1 MLSTEYFRA
10 LGEFVELKCAWWNC
24 RLSPPKNG
32 ATQYAIT
39 DGFNA
44 TICELLA
51 RGVDI
56 LGLCEVARVHLS
68 HLEQLLEDYDLARY
82 KVLDL
87 YSGGKS
93 IDDFC
98 LIYNSEKFST
108 AIPLESANVRDA
120 LSNTWLKAGVFTQL
134 QFMSGENLF
143 VGLSHWQ
150 SRQTFAEGS
159 VNRLR
164 LGQAL
169 RNKINEIMDESP
181 SAPIILFGD
190 YNDEPYH
197 DSIVKGIGASRDA
210 EFVRK
215 RPHYFYNPY
224 WGCLGYREGIL
235 PPGSYVHASAIE
247 GSGGAVYDQ
256 ILFSSHFLKNW
267 IFQCAGSIV
276 SDIPQNESK
285 LLWSDISDHY
295 PVLSHLVRNQL

>member
-1 MLSTEYFRA
+1 M
-10 LGEFVELKCAWWNC
+10 CAWWNC

-32 ATQYAIT
+32 AKEYAIT
-39 DGFNA
+39 DGFTVA
-44 TICELLA
+44 VCELLH

-56 LGLCEVARVHLS
+56 LGLCEVARKHFNQ
-68 HLEQLLEDYDLARY
+68 LETLLELHNLEHY

-87 YSGGKS
+87 YTGGKS

-98 LIYNSEKFST
+98 LIYNSKKIS
-108 AIPLESANVRDA
+108 AAHALDSANIRDP
-120 LSNTWLKAGVFTQL
+120 LTNTWLKAGVFVQL
-134 QFMSGENLF
+134 RLMDFEDLF

-150 SRQTFAEGS
+150 SRQTYAEGS

-169 RNKINEIMDESP
+169 RTKVSELMNQNP
-181 SAPIILFGD
+181 TAPIILFGD

-197 DSIVKGIGASRDA
+197 DSIVNGIGASRDT

-224 WGCLGYREGIL
+224 WICLGPRDEAV
-235 PPGSYVHASAIE
+235 PPGSFIHASAIE

-256 ILFSSHFLKNW
+256 ILFSSHFLRDWMFK
-267 IFQCAGSIV
+267 CAGSIV
-276 SDIPQNESK
+276 SDISALE
-285 LLWSDISDHY
+285 LEMVWSDISDHY
-295 PVLSHLVRNQL
+295 PVLSHLVRNEL

>member
-1 MLSTEYFRA
+1 MLPTENFRQ
-10 LGEFVELKCAWWNC
+10 LGETVELICAWWNC

-39 DGFNA
+39 DGFNLA
-44 TICELLA
+44 ICELLE

-56 LGLCEVARVHLS
+56 LGLCEVARKHVS
-68 HLEQLLEDYDLARY
+68 HLEVLLEDHNLERY

-87 YSGGKS
+87 YAGGKS

-98 LIYNSEKFST
+98 LIYNSDKFSA
-108 AIPLESANVRDA
+108 AIALDSANIRDA
-120 LSNTWLKAGVFTQL
+120 LTNTWLKAGVFAQL
-134 QFMSGENLF
+134 QFMTGEKLF

-169 RNKINEIMDESP
+169 RTKVTEFMDESP
-181 SAPIILFGD
+181 SSPIILLGD

-197 DSIVKGIGASRDA
+197 DSIVSGIGASRDV

-224 WGCLGYREGIL
+224 WGCLGPREGTF
-235 PPGSYVHASAIE
+235 PQGSYIHTSAIE
-247 GSGGAVYDQ
+247 GSGGAIYDQ
-256 ILFSSHFLKNW
+256 ILFSSHFLRDW
-267 IFQCAGSIV
+267 RFECAGSV
-276 SDIPQNESK
+276 VGDISMLESEMV
-285 LLWSDISDHY
+285 WSDVSDHY
-295 PVLSHLVRNQL
+295 PVLSHLVRN

>member
-1 MLSTEYFRA
+1 M
-10 LGEFVELKCAWWNC
+10 ELMCAWWNC

-39 DGFNA
+39 DGFN
-44 TICELLA
+44 TSVCELLE

-56 LGLCEVARVHLS
+56 LGLCEVARNHFS
-68 HLEQLLEDYDLARY
+68 HLEQLLEDNDLGRY
-82 KVLDL
+82 KILDL
-87 YSGGKS
+87 YSSGKS

-98 LIYNSEKFST
+98 LIYNSKKFSA
-108 AIPLESANVRDA
+108 AIALDSANIRDA
-120 LSNTWLKAGVFTQL
+120 LTNTWLKAGVFAQL
-134 QFMSGENLF
+134 QFMDGENLF

-164 LGQAL
+164 LVQAL
-169 RNKINEIMDESP
+169 RTKITEIMDESP
-181 SAPIILFGD
+181 SSPIILFGD

-224 WGCLGYREGIL
+224 WGCLGSREGTL
-235 PPGSYVHASAIE
+235 PLGSYVHASAIE

-256 ILFSSHFLKNW
+256 ILFSSHFLRDW

-276 SDIPQNESK
+276 GDIPTLKSEVV
-285 LLWSDISDHY
+285 WSDISDHY
-295 PVLSHLVRNQL
+295 PVLSHLVRSQL